1 MPPKKGESTTR
12 LYTWKS
18 SDLKTEMKRAWW
30 FGFVGASDLNRGIV
44 VGDDDEGETERER
57 ERRRRNKM
65 RKSGRG
71 GFG

>member
-1 MPPKKGESTTR
+1 
-12 LYTWKS
+12 
-18 SDLKTEMKRAWW
+18 MKRAWW